1 ANLEDTARITARS
14 RHGQMPPLSPIHA
27 AILPRSS
34 GRLRVARG
42 MRRGR
47 RPRERPRV
55 LTDESMWDPVPSGG
69 DHPRPLTFGPARASF
84 HRKGGFPMN
93 ASRVRMALGALS
105 LSAAM
110 VAAQPVWAA
119 THHHTH
125 HHHHHHCPS
134 KKHKKTHHHHAKPAP
149 KPS

>member
-1 ANLEDTARITARS
+1 MD
-14 RHGQMPPLSPIHA
+14 
-27 AILPRSS
+27 
-34 GRLRVARG
+34 
-42 MRRGR
+42 
-47 RPRERPRV
+47 
-55 LTDESMWDPVPSGG
+55 
-69 DHPRPLTFGPARASF
+69 
-84 HRKGGFPMN
+84 

-119 THHHTH
+119 THHH

-134 KKHKKTHHHHAKPAP
+134 KKHKKHTKHHHHAKPAS

>member
-1 ANLEDTARITARS
+1 MD
-14 RHGQMPPLSPIHA
+14 
-27 AILPRSS
+27 
-34 GRLRVARG
+34 
-42 MRRGR
+42 
-47 RPRERPRV
+47 
-55 LTDESMWDPVPSGG
+55 
-69 DHPRPLTFGPARASF
+69 
-84 HRKGGFPMN
+84 

-119 THHHTH
+119 TVHHHH

-134 KKHKKTHHHHAKPAP
+134 KKHKKPYKHHHAKPAP

>member
-1 ANLEDTARITARS
+1 
-14 RHGQMPPLSPIHA
+14 
-27 AILPRSS
+27 
-34 GRLRVARG
+34 
-42 MRRGR
+42 
-47 RPRERPRV
+47 
-55 LTDESMWDPVPSGG
+55 
-69 DHPRPLTFGPARASF
+69 
-84 HRKGGFPMN
+84 MN

-125 HHHHHHCPS
+125 HHHHCPS
-134 KKHKKTHHHHAKPAP
+134 KKHKKHYKHHHTAKPAA

>member
-1 ANLEDTARITARS
+1 MD
-14 RHGQMPPLSPIHA
+14 
-27 AILPRSS
+27 
-34 GRLRVARG
+34 
-42 MRRGR
+42 
-47 RPRERPRV
+47 
-55 LTDESMWDPVPSGG
+55 
-69 DHPRPLTFGPARASF
+69 
-84 HRKGGFPMN
+84 

-134 KKHKKTHHHHAKPAP
+134 KKHKKHYKHHHAKPAP

>member
-1 ANLEDTARITARS
+1 MD
-14 RHGQMPPLSPIHA
+14 
-27 AILPRSS
+27 
-34 GRLRVARG
+34 
-42 MRRGR
+42 
-47 RPRERPRV
+47 
-55 LTDESMWDPVPSGG
+55 
-69 DHPRPLTFGPARASF
+69 
-84 HRKGGFPMN
+84 

>member
-1 ANLEDTARITARS
+1 MD
-14 RHGQMPPLSPIHA
+14 
-27 AILPRSS
+27 
-34 GRLRVARG
+34 
-42 MRRGR
+42 
-47 RPRERPRV
+47 
-55 LTDESMWDPVPSGG
+55 
-69 DHPRPLTFGPARASF
+69 
-84 HRKGGFPMN
+84 

-125 HHHHHHCPS
+125 HHHHHCPS
-134 KKHKKTHHHHAKPAP
+134 KKHKKHAKHHHHAKPAP

>member
-1 ANLEDTARITARS
+1 MD
-14 RHGQMPPLSPIHA
+14 
-27 AILPRSS
+27 
-34 GRLRVARG
+34 
-42 MRRGR
+42 
-47 RPRERPRV
+47 
-55 LTDESMWDPVPSGG
+55 
-69 DHPRPLTFGPARASF
+69 
-84 HRKGGFPMN
+84 

-119 THHHTH
+119 THHH

-134 KKHKKTHHHHAKPAP
+134 KKHKKKHTKHHHHAKPAS

>member
-1 ANLEDTARITARS
+1 MD
-14 RHGQMPPLSPIHA
+14 
-27 AILPRSS
+27 
-34 GRLRVARG
+34 
-42 MRRGR
+42 
-47 RPRERPRV
+47 
-55 LTDESMWDPVPSGG
+55 
-69 DHPRPLTFGPARASF
+69 
-84 HRKGGFPMN
+84 

-119 THHHTH
+119 THYH

-134 KKHKKTHHHHAKPAP
+134 KKHKKHYKHHHHAKPAS

>member
-1 ANLEDTARITARS
+1 
-14 RHGQMPPLSPIHA
+14 
-27 AILPRSS
+27 
-34 GRLRVARG
+34 
-42 MRRGR
+42 
-47 RPRERPRV
+47 
-55 LTDESMWDPVPSGG
+55 
-69 DHPRPLTFGPARASF
+69 
-84 HRKGGFPMN
+84 
-93 ASRVRMALGALS
+93 MALGALS

>member
-1 ANLEDTARITARS
+1 MD
-14 RHGQMPPLSPIHA
+14 
-27 AILPRSS
+27 
-34 GRLRVARG
+34 
-42 MRRGR
+42 
-47 RPRERPRV
+47 
-55 LTDESMWDPVPSGG
+55 
-69 DHPRPLTFGPARASF
+69 
-84 HRKGGFPMN
+84 

-125 HHHHHHCPS
+125 HHHHCPS
-134 KKHKKTHHHHAKPAP
+134 KKHKKHAKHHHHAKPAP

>member
-1 ANLEDTARITARS
+1 MD
-14 RHGQMPPLSPIHA
+14 
-27 AILPRSS
+27 
-34 GRLRVARG
+34 
-42 MRRGR
+42 
-47 RPRERPRV
+47 
-55 LTDESMWDPVPSGG
+55 
-69 DHPRPLTFGPARASF
+69 
-84 HRKGGFPMN
+84 

-125 HHHHHHCPS
+125 HHHHHCPS